1 LSGLHLDIKI
11 PLERFAV
18 EVRWESLERSL
29 GIFGH
34 SGAGKTTILEA
45 IAGLRPQARGSI
57 EVWGA
62 KWLDSEAGLN
72 LPPER
77 RRVGY
82 VPQDTL
88 LFPHLDVLGNLLSGA
103 RRAGNRFIP
112 KTPPEKVLE
121 VLELEPLKRAKV
133 TELSGGERQRVAL
146 GRALCS
152 GPGLLLLDEP
162 LAGLDLP
169 LRRRILSYLLRV
181 REEFELPT
189 IYVSHDATEMS
200 ILSGEVLVLSEG
212 RRVARG
218 RPEKVF
224 LDTGVLPMFRE
235 EGFENVLE
243 ARPLDTRESGL
254 LVEIDPGLTV
264 LVAAPGAA
272 GGGKVLFGL
281 RAEDILLATRPPE
294 GISAQN
300 VLPGIVREVRED
312 GAGEKDGGVMV
323 LVTLGRGQR
332 RIAALITKQARVRLG
347 LREGMEVNLVFKAQ
361 SCRVLAVQ

>member
-1 LSGLHLDIKI
+1 LSGLFLDIKV
-11 PLERFAV
+11 PLERFDVAV
-18 EVRWESLERSL
+18 QWESLERSL

-34 SGAGKTTILEA
+34 SGAGKTTILES
-45 IAGLRPQARGSI
+45 IAGLRPQVRGRI
-57 EVWGA
+57 EVWGS
-62 KWLDSEAGLN
+62 KWLDSGAGVN

-88 LFPHLDVLGNLLSGA
+88 LFPHQDVLGNLLSGA
-103 RRAGNRFIP
+103 RRAGNPFLP
-112 KTPPEKVLE
+112 KISPEKVLE
-121 VLELEPLKRAKV
+121 VLELEPLKRASV

-162 LAGLDLP
+162 MAGLDLL

-181 REEFELPT
+181 REEFDLPT

-200 ILSGEVLVLSEG
+200 ILSQEVMVLSEG
-212 RRVARG
+212 KRVARG

-224 LDTGVLPMFRE
+224 LDSGVLPMFRE

-243 ARPLDTRESGL
+243 GRALEAKDSGL
-254 LVEIDPGLTV
+254 LVEIEPGLDA
-264 LVAAPGAA
+264 LVPAPDSPGA
-272 GGGKVLFGL
+272 GRVIFGL
-281 RAEDILLATRPPE
+281 RAEDILLATRPPQ

-300 VLPGIVREVRED
+300 ILSD
-312 GAGEKDGGVMV
+312 
-323 LVTLGRGQR
+323 
-332 RIAALITKQARVRLG
+332 
-347 LREGMEVNLVFKAQ
+347 
-361 SCRVLAVQ
+361 AVGTAS